1 MRPRLISAGSA
12 AMTISL
18 TTLCSLITL
27 CSLVS
32 SAAGVDHTH
41 AKSDSTLARE
51 IDVAL
56 GDLPA
61 GVTWAS
67 SSQTPNTAA
76 QTKQAEQAV
85 VCIQKSGA
93 VTQSISPDPF
103 GTSERTG
110 GPVVADVESPLF
122 AKQNS
127 TVALPTVSS
136 DVTFMKTTAQ
146 ASTDLAAFATN
157 AGLACISTLIGTL
170 TAAAV
175 GHQIG
180 MTNSFIQIPR
190 HGTGIGGVGLRFAI
204 TDAGLNG
211 TLYDDAFF
219 YAQGTAEVSLSF
231 VNIDSHVSTTWEASI
246 AAKVMARAQHLVG

>member
-1 MRPRLISAGSA
+1 MRPRLFSAGSA

-18 TTLCSLITL
+18 VMLC
-27 CSLVS
+27 CVVS
-32 SAAGVDHTH
+32 SAAGADLPH
-41 AKSDSTLARE
+41 AASDGTLARE
-51 IDVAL
+51 IDVAA
-56 GDLPA
+56 GDLPTTI
-61 GVTWAS
+61 TWTS

-76 QTKQAEQAV
+76 QTKQAEEAV
-85 VCIQKSGA
+85 TCMQKSGA
-93 VTQSISPDPF
+93 VAQSLSPDPF

-110 GPVVADVESPLF
+110 GPVVADVQSPLF
-122 AKQNS
+122 AKQDS
-127 TVALPTVSS
+127 TIGLPTVSS
-136 DVTFMKTTAQ
+136 DVTFMKTAAQ

-157 AGLACISTLIGTL
+157 SGLACISTLIGTL

-190 HGTGIGGVGLRFAI
+190 HGTGIGGVGVRFAI
-204 TDAGLNG
+204 TDAGVSG

-219 YAQGTAEVSLSF
+219 YVEGTAEVSISF
-231 VNIDSHVSTTWEASI
+231 VNLDSHVTTSWEDSI

>member
-1 MRPRLISAGSA
+1 MKESWMRPRLISAGST

-18 TTLCSLITL
+18 VLLCLF
-27 CSLVS
+27 VS
-32 SAAGVDHTH
+32 GAAGGDRSH
-41 AKSDSTLARE
+41 AASDGSLARE
-51 IDVAL
+51 IDVGA
-56 GDLPA
+56 GDLPTA
-61 GVTWAS
+61 ITWTS

-85 VCIQKSGA
+85 TCIQKSGA
-93 VTQSISPDPF
+93 VAQSVSPDPF
-103 GTSERTG
+103 GTSEQTG

-122 AKQNS
+122 AKLNS
-127 TVALPTVSS
+127 TIGLPTVSS
-136 DVTFMKTTAQ
+136 DVTFMKTATQ

-180 MTNSFIQIPR
+180 MTSSFIQIPR
-190 HGTGIGGVGLRFAI
+190 HGTGVGGVGVRFAI
-204 TDAGLNG
+204 TDAGLSG

-219 YAQGTAEVSLSF
+219 YAEGTAEVSLSF
-231 VNIDSHVSTTWEASI
+231 VNVASHVASSWENSI
-246 AAKVMARAQHLVG
+246 TAKVMARAQRLVS